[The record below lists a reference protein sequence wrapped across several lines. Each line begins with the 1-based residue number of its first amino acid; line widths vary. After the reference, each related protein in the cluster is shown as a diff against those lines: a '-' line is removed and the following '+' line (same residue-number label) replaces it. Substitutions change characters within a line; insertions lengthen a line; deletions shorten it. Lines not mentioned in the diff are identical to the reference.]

1 MVIHISNQ
9 NFKSGED
16 NGFKLFQISV
26 HESGAELWLQS
37 NLKPSKITSFDVDG
51 NKLEEEN
58 IALIY
63 FDLAMSKI
71 TNQNRRDY
79 RCDPKQ
85 SLKTFTECSFN
96 ILSKIVQAN
105 NYSCSAM
112 ILKVNATLEES
123 NICQDKDT
131 FTEMIKFENDIMEKI
146 LVQEKSEMFE
156 KCLKPCKKIEYV
168 GTMTMAHQN
177 SRKLSSHQIINASQ
191 YLGVWVR
198 YDSFKIQEHQEYFI
212 LDKGGL
218 VSSIGGFLGI
228 FLGFS
233 TLSIAEWI
241 HLKMEH

>member
-1 MVIHISNQ
+1 M
-9 NFKSGED
+9 
-16 NGFKLFQISV
+16 
-26 HESGAELWLQS
+26 WLQS

-131 FTEMIKFENDIMEKI
+131 FTEMIQFENDIMEQI
-146 LVQEKSEMFE
+146 LVQEKAEKFE
-156 KCLKPCKKIEYV
+156 GCLKPCKKIEYV
-168 GTMTMAHQN
+168 GSMTKVNQN
-177 SRKLSSHQIINASQ
+177 ARKLSSHQVDVNAASQ
-191 YLGVWVR
+191 YVGVWVK
-198 YDSFKIQEHQEYFI
+198 YDSFKVQEHQEYFI